1 MKRTIN
7 RCDYVELT
15 TRNEGKDYTQKLEG
29 YKVTHKGGLKTRKA
43 IEFSQSTRTN
53 KANKIT
59 RTRIS
64 IENKIE
70 GISKRIEIS
79 EMTNKQRRKYYA
91 KMNK

>member
-53 KANKIT
+53 KANKMT

-70 GISKRIEIS
+70 GISKRVEIS
-79 EMTNKQRRKYYA
+79 EMTNKQRRKYFA
-91 KMNK
+91 QMNK